1 MADDFQFIRETRK
14 EKPLNRKRVLQHILE
29 TVVLAVLFGVV
40 GCLTFVLLRP
50 RIEQYFMPEEKPQIS
65 FTEQEE
71 LPAEEDTENTDDQ
84 DDTKDEPQKVII
96 EKPTT
101 MDLAEYQALQN
112 KMYAVGREADKFIVS
127 VTNVKNDTDIFNT
140 PYENEGIGSGVIIA
154 DAGEYLL
161 ILTEKKTIQG
171 AASIRVTFVDDQT
184 VKAQLQQYDGNTGIA
199 VLRVKAKDIGEDTRD
214 QIAVAT
220 LGTSVG
226 VSQGQMVLAVGS
238 PIGTIHSILTGNITS
253 NRNSISTMDCN
264 YTVFTTDMVGSA
276 DAGGVLINT
285 DGEIIGFILQDY
297 NMQKEQTTLAAV
309 SISELKGVIELLSND
324 KSVPYLGMRISTV
337 TDEISETYQM
347 PKGVYVREVALDSPA
362 MAAGF
367 QSGDVITK
375 INGVSIAAAEDYEKL
390 LLTLSDE
397 QVIHITYERQDAED
411 YISLESDVRVGVLE

>member
-29 TVVLAVLFGVV
+29 TVVLAVIFGAV
-40 GCLTFVLLRP
+40 GCLTFVLLKP
-50 RIEQYFMPEEKPQIS
+50 RIEQYFMPEEKTQIS
-65 FTEQEE
+65 FTEPEQ
-71 LPAEEDTENTDDQ
+71 LPEDDTENTDHQ
-84 DDTKDEPQKVII
+84 DDTKDEPEKVII
-96 EKPTT
+96 EKPAT
-101 MDLAEYQALQN
+101 MDLTEYQALQN

-140 PYENEGIGSGVIIA
+140 PYENKGIGSGVIIA
-154 DAGEYLL
+154 DTGEYLL

-171 AASIRVTFVDDQT
+171 ATSIRVTFVDDQT
-184 VKAQLQQYDGNTGIA
+184 VKAELQQYDGNTGIA
-199 VLRVKAKDIGEDTRD
+199 VLRVKTKDIDKDTRE
-214 QIAVAT
+214 QIAVAV

-276 DAGGVLINT
+276 NAGGALINT

-324 KSVPYLGMRISTV
+324 KPVPYLGMRISTV

-362 MAAGF
+362 MEAGF
-367 QSGDVITK
+367 QSGDVITQ

-390 LLTLSDE
+390 ILTLSDE
-397 QVIHITYERQDAED
+397 QVIHITYERQGAED
-411 YISLESDVRVGVLE
+411 YISLQSDVRVGVLE

>member
-29 TVVLAVLFGVV
+29 TVVLAVIFGAV
-40 GCLTFVLLRP
+40 GCLTFVLLKP
-50 RIEQYFMPEEKPQIS
+50 RIEQYFMPEEKTQIS
-65 FTEQEE
+65 FTEPEQ
-71 LPAEEDTENTDDQ
+71 LPEDDTENTDHQ
-84 DDTKDEPQKVII
+84 DDTKDEPEKVII
-96 EKPTT
+96 EKPAT

-140 PYENEGIGSGVIIA
+140 PYENQGIGSGVIIA
-154 DAGEYLL
+154 DTGEYLL

-171 AASIRVTFVDDQT
+171 ATSIRVTFVDDQT
-184 VKAQLQQYDGNTGIA
+184 VKAELQQYDGNTGIA
-199 VLRVKAKDIGEDTRD
+199 VLRVKTKDIEQDTRD
-214 QIAVAT
+214 QIAVAV

-276 DAGGVLINT
+276 NAGGALINT

-324 KSVPYLGMRISTV
+324 KPVPYLGMRISTV

-390 LLTLSDE
+390 ILTLSDE

>member
-29 TVVLAVLFGVV
+29 TVVLAVIFGAV
-40 GCLTFVLLRP
+40 GCLTFVLLKP
-50 RIEQYFMPEEKPQIS
+50 RIEQYFMPEEKTQIS
-65 FTEQEE
+65 FTEPEQ
-71 LPAEEDTENTDDQ
+71 LPEDDMENTDQ
-84 DDTKDEPQKVII
+84 KDDTKDEPEKVII
-96 EKPTT
+96 EKPAT

-127 VTNVKNDTDIFNT
+127 VTNVKHDTDIFNT
-140 PYENEGIGSGVIIA
+140 PYENKGIGSGVIIA
-154 DAGEYLL
+154 DTGEYLL

-171 AASIRVTFVDDQT
+171 ATSIRVTFVDDQT
-184 VKAQLQQYDGNTGIA
+184 VKAELQQYDGNTGIA
-199 VLRVKAKDIGEDTRD
+199 VLRVKTKDIEQDTRD
-214 QIAVAT
+214 QIAVAV

-276 DAGGVLINT
+276 NAGGALINT

-309 SISELKGVIELLSND
+309 SSSELKGVIELLSND
-324 KSVPYLGMRISTV
+324 KPVPYLGMRISTG
-337 TDEISETYQM
+337 TAEISETYQM

-362 MAAGF
+362 MEAGF
-367 QSGDVITK
+367 QSGDVITQ

-390 LLTLSDE
+390 ILTLSDE
-397 QVIHITYERQDAED
+397 QVIHITYERQGAED
-411 YISLESDVRVGVLE
+411 YISLQSDVRVGVLE

>member
-29 TVVLAVLFGVV
+29 TVVLAVIFGAV
-40 GCLTFVLLRP
+40 GCLTFVLLKP
-50 RIEQYFMPEEKPQIS
+50 RIEQYFMPEEKTQIS
-65 FTEQEE
+65 FTEPEQ
-71 LPAEEDTENTDDQ
+71 LPEDDTEDTDHQE
-84 DDTKDEPQKVII
+84 DTKDEPEKVII
-96 EKPTT
+96 EKPAT
-101 MDLAEYQALQN
+101 MDLSEYQALQN

-140 PYENEGIGSGVIIA
+140 PYENQGIGSGVIIA
-154 DAGEYLL
+154 DTGEYLL

-171 AASIRVTFVDDQT
+171 ATSIRVTFVDDQT
-184 VKAQLQQYDGNTGIA
+184 VKAELQQYDGNTGIA
-199 VLRVKAKDIGEDTRD
+199 VLRVKTKDIEQDTRD
-214 QIAVAT
+214 QIAVAV

-276 DAGGVLINT
+276 NAGGALINT

-324 KSVPYLGMRISTV
+324 KPVPYLGMRISTV

-390 LLTLSDE
+390 IRTLSDE

>member
-29 TVVLAVLFGVV
+29 TVVLAVIFGAV
-40 GCLTFVLLRP
+40 GCLTFVLLKP
-50 RIEQYFMPEEKPQIS
+50 RIEQYFMPEEKTQIS
-65 FTEQEE
+65 FTEPEQ
-71 LPAEEDTENTDDQ
+71 LPEDDMENTDHQ
-84 DDTKDEPQKVII
+84 DDTKDEPEKVII
-96 EKPTT
+96 EKPAT
-101 MDLAEYQALQN
+101 MDLSEYQALQN

-140 PYENEGIGSGVIIA
+140 PYENKGIGSGVIIA
-154 DAGEYLL
+154 DTGEYLL

-171 AASIRVTFVDDQT
+171 ATSIRVTFVDDQT
-184 VKAQLQQYDGNTGIA
+184 VKAELQQYDGNTGIA
-199 VLRVKAKDIGEDTRD
+199 VLRVKTKDIEQDTRD
-214 QIAVAT
+214 QIAVAV

-276 DAGGVLINT
+276 NAGGALINT

-324 KSVPYLGMRISTV
+324 KPVPGYA
-337 TDEISETYQM
+337 YQH
-347 PKGVYVREVALDSPA
+347 GHR
-362 MAAGF
+362 
-367 QSGDVITK
+367 
-375 INGVSIAAAEDYEKL
+375 
-390 LLTLSDE
+390 
-397 QVIHITYERQDAED
+397 
-411 YISLESDVRVGVLE
+411 